1 VVREARDGAAR
12 RLTAGLAH
20 VTGDPEAFACF
31 RFMNEVMRDQRV
43 HTQISALRS
52 SDPALS
58 YKDVRQ
64 RVDGAERREPSA
76 WRPFQLAFILMQLPA
91 LTDPTAPARS
101 GDRAS
106 ASIGWRCRC
115 GAAVDR
121 RRPERPDRYLPG
133 VDHARR
139 RGDDRPAHQRGTAPH
154 RRRSH
159 VRGLFQLQL
168 HPELPHVDGAA
179 GGGRPARRE
188 RHGLPRCVRGVAR
201 GRRSYRAE
209 NSNIELGLLVHDT
222 ALASSI
228 ESTMRDKHGVLYE
241 RVVPPRGRD

>member
-58 YKDVRQ
+58 YKDARQ

-106 ASIGWRCRC
+106 ASIGWR
-115 GAAVDR
+115 
-121 RRPERPDRYLPG
+121 
-133 VDHARR
+133 
-139 RGDDRPAHQRGTAPH
+139 
-154 RRRSH
+154 
-159 VRGLFQLQL
+159 
-168 HPELPHVDGAA
+168 
-179 GGGRPARRE
+179 
-188 RHGLPRCVRGVAR
+188 
-201 GRRSYRAE
+201 
-209 NSNIELGLLVHDT
+209 
-222 ALASSI
+222 
-228 ESTMRDKHGVLYE
+228 
-241 RVVPPRGRD
+241 